1 MIEKEDIKIGL
12 EFVLPFREDEYEE
25 EVRRDLDRRING
37 EDCPVLPMYKTD
49 LETLD
54 EFQKTIV
61 TAIRPIFKVAGS
73 PREYFETSSEPRSL
87 GSFVKVA
94 CNNIKDKVF
103 YLSTKDI
110 MERGETLIR
119 KKVESKE
126 GVATM
131 INREGIKEGLKFRL
145 PNNKIERKHPGATD
159 MCESVQY
166 LTTLKTPRGDKN
178 YVTLQVPLF
187 EVCGGPKLISS
198 ADKKD
203 PHCAWVGEYIKV
215 RSDALGKKPLYIS
228 LGDVMQR
235 GRRAIDA
242 NLCYREPEERLG
254 VQLYLW
260 WQSQRREK
268 YRMEHYGCSL
278 DPIDVLSKL
287 SAFTEQPTGDADA
300 FRDITNGMYDT
311 FKVKNHDYGNS
322 FAELFK
328 ECGMTYAYGHL
339 SEKLKRVKSLM
350 SDEAKVK
357 GESMRDSL
365 LDLANYAILTIME
378 LDKTSMPKNAPAEE
392 KYDWYGSPANI
403 ERILQREFNNEMQ
416 KND

>member
-1 MIEKEDIKIGL
+1 MIDREDIKIGL

-25 EVRRDLDRRING
+25 EVRRNLDRRING

-87 GSFVKVA
+87 GNFVKVA
-94 CNNIKDKVF
+94 CNKIKDKVF

-126 GVATM
+126 GVVIM
-131 INREGIKEGLKFRL
+131 INREDIKEGLKFRM
-145 PNNKIERKHPGATD
+145 PNNKIERKHQGATD
-159 MCESVQY
+159 MCEFIQY

-198 ADKKD
+198 SDKKD

-215 RSDALGKKPLYIS
+215 RSDAIWKKPFYIS
-228 LGDVMQR
+228 LSDVMQR
-235 GRRAIDA
+235 GSIAIGA
-242 NLCYREPEERLG
+242 YFRNIFSTENPKNNWAYNTFLG
-254 VQLYLW
+254 G
-260 WQSQRREK
+260 SRSGGKRFC
-268 YRMEHYGCSL
+268 MEHYGFTP
-278 DPIDVLSKL
+278 DPVGVITKP
-287 SAFTEQPTGDADA
+287 SAFTKQPTGDADA
-300 FRDITNGMYDT
+300 FRNIVNGMYDT
-311 FKVKNHDYGNS
+311 FKAKNHDYGNS
-322 FAELFK
+322 FSELFA
-328 ECGMTYAYGHL
+328 ECGMTYAYGHM

-350 SDEAKVK
+350 SDEAKVS

-378 LDKTSMPKNAPAEE
+378 LDKTRK
-392 KYDWYGSPANI
+392 
-403 ERILQREFNNEMQ
+403 
-416 KND
+416 

>member
-1 MIEKEDIKIGL
+1 
-12 EFVLPFREDEYEE
+12 
-25 EVRRDLDRRING
+25 
-37 EDCPVLPMYKTD
+37 
-49 LETLD
+49 
-54 EFQKTIV
+54 
-61 TAIRPIFKVAGS
+61 
-73 PREYFETSSEPRSL
+73 
-87 GSFVKVA
+87 
-94 CNNIKDKVF
+94 
-103 YLSTKDI
+103 
-110 MERGETLIR
+110 
-119 KKVESKE
+119 
-126 GVATM
+126 M
-131 INREGIKEGLKFRL
+131 INREDIKEGLKFRM
-145 PNNKIERKHPGATD
+145 PNNKIERKHQGATD

-178 YVTLQVPLF
+178 YITPKVPLF

-242 NLCYREPEERLG
+242 NLYPIFSAEIPKNNWAYSTFFGGSRSG
-254 VQLYLW
+254 GK
-260 WQSQRREK
+260 K

-311 FKVKNHDYGNS
+311 FKAKNHDYGNS

-357 GESMRDSL
+357 GESMKDSL

-378 LDKTSMPKNAPAEE
+378 LDKTRK
-392 KYDWYGSPANI
+392 
-403 ERILQREFNNEMQ
+403 
-416 KND
+416 

>member
-1 MIEKEDIKIGL
+1 MIDKEDIKIGL
-12 EFVLPFREDEYEE
+12 EFILPFREDEYEE
-25 EVRRDLDRRING
+25 EVRRNLDRRING

-73 PREYFETSSEPRSL
+73 PREYFETSSEPLYL
-87 GSFVKVA
+87 GSFVKVV
-94 CNNIKDKVF
+94 CNKIKDKVF

-126 GVATM
+126 GVVTM
-131 INREGIKEGLKFRL
+131 INREDIKEGLKFRM
-145 PNNKIERKHPGATD
+145 PSNKIERKHKGVTD
-159 MCESVQY
+159 MCEFIQY
-166 LTTLKTPRGDKN
+166 LTTLKTLRGDKN
-178 YVTLQVPLF
+178 YVTLQVPIF
-187 EVCGGPKLISS
+187 EVCGGPKLIRI

-215 RSDALGKKPLYIS
+215 RSDAIWKKPFYIS

-235 GRRAIDA
+235 GLVD
-242 NLCYREPEERLG
+242 NKTLKDMLCNGREDKSARLFPKK
-254 VQLYLW
+254 W
-260 WQSQRREK
+260 
-268 YRMEHYGCSL
+268 
-278 DPIDVLSKL
+278 I
-287 SAFTEQPTGDADA
+287 A

-311 FKVKNHDYGNS
+311 FKAKNHDYGNS
-322 FAELFK
+322 FSELFA
-328 ECGMTYAYGHL
+328 ECGMTYAYGHMA
-339 SEKLKRVKSLM
+339 EKLKRVKSLM
-350 SDEAKVK
+350 SDETKVN

-378 LDKTSMPKNAPAEE
+378 LDKTRK
-392 KYDWYGSPANI
+392 
-403 ERILQREFNNEMQ
+403 
-416 KND
+416 